1 MYKADGVG
9 LAAPQVG
16 ILKRVVVID
25 VGNGLFEMINP
36 EIIEQS
42 GEQDGIE
49 GCLSIPGTSGEVV
62 RPMYVKAKYT
72 DRNGETVIIEAEELF
87 ARAICHELD
96 HLDGILYKDKAH
108 KMYTAKHNVFG
119 IAVFCRNLRKLQR
132 ITGSIG
138 KLVYFFT
145 LVVVTWEEKL
155 RAHFFFDV
163 PNPVFH
169 FFLRKRLI
177 FFRQSRKL

>member
-1 MYKADGVG
+1 MAYREIRKDGDEVLRKKSRPVEKIDNKLLTLLDDMADTMYKADGVG
-9 LAAPQVG
+9 LAAPQIG
-16 ILKRVVVID
+16 ILKRIVVID

-36 EIIEQS
+36 VILEES

-62 RPMYVKAKYT
+62 RPMNVKARYI

-108 KMYTAKHNVFG
+108 KMYTPKE
-119 IAVFCRNLRKLQR
+119 L
-132 ITGSIG
+132 
-138 KLVYFFT
+138 
-145 LVVVTWEEKL
+145 EEMK
-155 RAHFFFDV
+155 
-163 PNPVFH
+163 
-169 FFLRKRLI
+169 
-177 FFRQSRKL
+177 